1 MSKQSHL
8 SRRSFIKTSAM
19 LSAGAV
25 LAACAP
31 APAPSAPAAEAT
43 SASGAAAPAAGAP
56 TELWFEVAEEAMNPL
71 GLEPGVPVEGIFF
84 EGGYGRAYID
94 HAADI
99 FRALHPENEMT
110 VAGIQRVGEQLRPR
124 FIGGNPPDVID
135 NSGADN
141 LDTAALVAEGQ
152 LADLAPLMAAAALDT
167 PGATFAETLFTGS
180 QADGVYDGKQLIL
193 NIAYTVF
200 GIWNSQTLFDEKGWT
215 FPTTWDEMLALCET
229 IKADGMNPW
238 TYQGRY
244 PQYMVFGVLV
254 PLIYKVAG
262 PQALI
267 DIDNLEDGAWTKP
280 EVLQAVTMVSELA
293 TNEYIM
299 PGTEGLTH
307 TEAQAEW
314 LNGNAVF
321 IPCGTWLENEMKEL
335 TPEDFNMVVHPTPGL
350 ADGPGANEAIYAS
363 SGEIYFVPSAAANV
377 IGGMEFMRCML
388 SKDSAKYFAENVSSL
403 MPVTGGTEGVDV
415 SSGMSSALAAV
426 EAAGENIFTYRYEDW
441 YTDLSFETR
450 DRMGD
455 LLTLRITPE
464 EFVEA
469 VQAKA
474 DEIKANPDIP
484 KYTRS

>member
-1 MSKQSHL
+1 MSKPSYL
-8 SRRSFIKTSAM
+8 SRRNFLKASTM
-19 LSAGAV
+19 VGAGAV

-31 APAPSAPAAEAT
+31 ASAPGAPAATQAP
-43 SASGAAAPAAGAP
+43 AAAAPAA
-56 TELWFEVAEEAMNPL
+56 ELWFDVAEDALNPL

-94 HAADI
+94 YAADI
-99 FRALHPENEMT
+99 FRALHPENEMS
-110 VAGIQRVGEQLRPR
+110 VSGIQRVGEQLRPR

-141 LDTAALVAEGQ
+141 LDTAALVAEDQ
-152 LADLAPLMAAAALDT
+152 LADFAPLMAAPSLDT
-167 PGATFAETLFTGS
+167 AGTSFADTLFTGS
-180 QADGVYDGKQLIL
+180 QLDGVYNGKQLVL

-215 FPTTWDEMLALCET
+215 NPTTWDEMLALCET
-229 IKADGMNPW
+229 IKGEGMNPW

-244 PQYMVFGVLV
+244 PQYMVFGVLI

-262 PQALI
+262 SQALV
-267 DIDNLEDGAWTKP
+267 DIDNLEDGAWSTDG
-280 EVLQAVTMVSELA
+280 VLQAVTMMSELY
-293 TNEYIM
+293 TNDFIM

-321 IPCGTWLENEMKEL
+321 LPCGTWLENEMKAL
-335 TPEDFNMVVHPTPGL
+335 TPEDFNMVVHPTPGVE
-350 ADGPGANEAIYAS
+350 DGAGALEAIYAS
-363 SGEIYFVPSAAANV
+363 AGEIYFVPSAAANV

-388 SKDSAKYFAENVSSL
+388 SKESAKYFAENVSSL
-403 MPVTGGTEGVDV
+403 MPVYGGTEGVEV

-426 EAAGENIFTYRYEDW
+426 EAAGENIFTYNYESW

-450 DRMGD
+450 DRTGD
-455 LLTLRITPE
+455 LLTGRITPE
-464 EFVEA
+464 QWVEA

-474 DEIKANPDIP
+474 DSIKADPNII
-484 KYTRS
+484 KYTR

>member
-1 MSKQSHL
+1 MIQQPTV
-8 SRRSFIKTSAM
+8 SRRKFLKGSAI
-19 LSAGAV
+19 LSTGAL

-31 APAPSAPAAEAT
+31 APVPGATEAATTAAPA
-43 SASGAAAPAAGAP
+43 AAAPAAS

-71 GLEPGVPVEGIFF
+71 GLEAGTPVEGIFF

-99 FRALHPENEMT
+99 FRALHPENELS
-110 VAGIQRVGEQLRPR
+110 VSGIQRVGEQLRPR

-135 NSGADN
+135 NSGAGN
-141 LDTAALVAEGQ
+141 LDTAALVAEDQ
-152 LADLAPLMAAAALDT
+152 LADLALLMAAPSVDT
-167 PGATFAETLFTGS
+167 PGATFADTLFAGS
-180 QADGVYDGKQLIL
+180 QTDGVYDGKQLVL
-193 NIAYTVF
+193 SIAYTVF
-200 GIWNSQTLFDEKGWT
+200 GIWHSQKLFEEKGWT
-215 FPTTWDEMLALCET
+215 YPTTWDEMLALCET

-238 TYQGRY
+238 TYQGKF

-262 PQALI
+262 NQALI
-267 DIDNLEDGAWTKP
+267 DIDNLEDGAWLKP
-280 EVLQAVTMVSELA
+280 EVLEAVTMVSQLA
-293 TNEYIM
+293 ANDYIM

-307 TEAQAEW
+307 TESQAEW
-314 LNGNAVF
+314 LKSNAVF
-321 IPCGTWLENEMKEL
+321 LPCGTWLENEMKTL
-335 TPEDFNMVVHPTPGL
+335 TPEGFDMVVNPVPGVE
-350 ADGPGANEAIYAS
+350 GGAGSSEAIYAS
-363 SGEIYFVPSAAANV
+363 SGEIYFVPSAGQNV
-377 IGGMEFMRCML
+377 TGGMEFMRCML

-403 MPVTGGTEGVDV
+403 MPVTGGTEGVEI
-415 SSGMSSALAAV
+415 SSGMTSALAAV
-426 EAAGENIFTYRYEDW
+426 EAAGEEIFTYRYESW

-455 LLTLRITPE
+455 LLTSRISPE

-474 DEIKANPDIP
+474 DAIKADDNIV

>member
-1 MSKQSHL
+1 MNKQIHL
-8 SRRSFIKTSAM
+8 SRRNFLKASSMVGASA
-19 LSAGAV
+19 L

-31 APAPSAPAAEAT
+31 SSAPGAPAAEAT
-43 SASGAAAPAAGAP
+43 TAPAAAPAAAAD
-56 TELWFEVAEEAMNPL
+56 LWFEVAEEAMNPL

-94 HAADI
+94 YAADI
-99 FRALHPENEMT
+99 FRALHPENEIS

-141 LDTAALVAEGQ
+141 LDTAGLVAEGQ
-152 LADLAPLMAAAALDT
+152 LADLAPLMAAPSLDN
-167 PGATFAETLFTGS
+167 PGLSFAESLFPGS
-180 QADGVYDGKQLIL
+180 QLDGVYNGQQLVL
-193 NIAYTVF
+193 YIAYTVF
-200 GIWNSQTLFDEKGWT
+200 GIWHSQTLFEEKGWT
-215 FPTTWDEMLALCET
+215 YPTTWDEMLDLCET
-229 IKADGMNPW
+229 IKSEGMNPW

-244 PQYMVFGVLV
+244 PDYMVFGVLV

-280 EVLQAVTMVSELA
+280 EVLQAVQMMGELQKRG
-293 TNEYIM
+293 YIM

-307 TEAQAEW
+307 TESQAEW

-335 TPEDFNMVVHPTPGL
+335 TPEDFNMVVHPTPGVEG
-350 ADGPGANEAIYAS
+350 GPGALEAIYAS
-363 SGEIYFVPSAAANV
+363 SGEIYFVPSAAKNV
-377 IGGMEFMRCML
+377 TGGMEFMRCML
-388 SKDSAKYFAENVSSL
+388 SKESAKYFAQNVSSI
-403 MPVTGGTEGVDV
+403 MPVAGGTEGVEV

-426 EAAGENIFTYRYEDW
+426 EAAGENIFTYRFSEW
-441 YTDLSFETR
+441 YTDLSFEVR
-450 DRMGD
+450 DRTGD
-455 LLTLRITPE
+455 LMTGRIAPE
-464 EFVEA
+464 EFIER

-474 DEIKANPDIP
+474 DEVKANPDIP

>member
-1 MSKQSHL
+1 MSKQNYL
-8 SRRSFIKTSAM
+8 SRRNFLKASSMVGASAVM
-19 LSAGAV
+19 
-25 LAACAP
+25 AACAP
-31 APAPSAPAAEAT
+31 AAAPGAPAPAAEAP
-43 SASGAAAPAAGAP
+43 AAAAPAAD
-56 TELWFEVAEEAMNPL
+56 LWFEVAEEAVNPL

-99 FRALHPENEMT
+99 FRALHPENEIT
-110 VAGIQRVGEQLRPR
+110 VAGIQQVGEQLRPR

-135 NSGADN
+135 NSGAGN
-141 LDTAALVAEGQ
+141 LDTAALVAEDQ
-152 LADLAPLMAAAALDT
+152 LADMAPLMAAPSVDT
-167 PGATFAETLFTGS
+167 PGVSFADTLFPGS
-180 QADGVYDGKQLIL
+180 QADGVYNGKQLVL

-200 GIWNSQTLFDEKGWT
+200 GIWNSQTLFEEKGWT
-215 FPTTWDEMLALCET
+215 FPTTWDEMLATCET
-229 IKADGMNPW
+229 IKSEGMNPW
-238 TYQGRY
+238 TYQGKY

-280 EVLQAVTMVSELA
+280 EVLQAITMMSELA
-293 TNEYIM
+293 TNDYIM

-314 LNGNAVF
+314 LKGNAVF
-321 IPCGTWLENEMKEL
+321 LPCGTWLENEMKEL
-335 TPEDFNMVVHPTPGL
+335 TPEGFDMVVHPTPGVEG
-350 ADGPGANEAIYAS
+350 GPGALEAIYAS

-377 IGGMEFMRCML
+377 TGGLEFMRCML

-403 MPVTGGTEGVDV
+403 MPVAGGTEGIEV
-415 SSGMSSALAAV
+415 SSGMTSALAAV
-426 EAAGENIFTYRYEDW
+426 DNAGENIFTYRFASW

-450 DRMGD
+450 DRTGD
-455 LLTLRITPE
+455 LLTERITPE
-464 EFVEA
+464 EFA
-469 VQAKA
+469 DSVQAKA

>member
-1 MSKQSHL
+1 MSNL
-8 SRRSFIKTSAM
+8 SRRNFIKASAM

-31 APAPSAPAAEAT
+31 APPPSAAEAT
-43 SASGAAAPAAGAP
+43 AAPGAGAGAAAP

-71 GLEPGVPVEGIFF
+71 GLEPGTPVEGIFF

-99 FRALHPENEMT
+99 FRALHPENEMS
-110 VAGIQRVGEQLRPR
+110 VSGIQRVGEQLRPR

-141 LDTAALVAEGQ
+141 LDTAALVAEDQ
-152 LADLAPLMAAAALDT
+152 LADLAPLMEAPALDT
-167 PGATFAETLFTGS
+167 PGATFAETLFPGS
-180 QADGVYDGKQLIL
+180 QADGVYNGRQLVL
-193 NIAYTVF
+193 YIAYTVF
-200 GIWNSQTLFDEKGWT
+200 GIWNSQTLFEEKGWT

-229 IKADGMNPW
+229 IKSEGMNPW

-244 PQYMVFGVLV
+244 PDYMNFGVLI

-262 PQALI
+262 PQTII
-267 DIDNLEDGAWTKP
+267 DIDNLEDGVWLKP

-293 TNEYIM
+293 TNNYIM
-299 PGTEGLTH
+299 PGSEGLTH

-335 TPEDFNMVVHPTPGL
+335 TPEGFNMVVHPVPGVEG
-350 ADGPGANEAIYAS
+350 GPGALEAIYAS
-363 SGEIYFVPSAAANV
+363 SGEIYFVPSAAQNV
-377 IGGMEFMRCML
+377 TGGMEFMRCML
-388 SKDSAKYFAENVSSL
+388 SRESAKYFAENVSSI
-403 MPVTGGTEGVDV
+403 MPVEGGTEGVEV
-415 SSGMSSALAAV
+415 SSGMASALEAV
-426 EAAGENIFTYRYEDW
+426 ETAGDNIFTYRFTEW
-441 YTDLSFETR
+441 YTDLGFEAR

-464 EFVEA
+464 EFVES